1 MANARPEPRG
11 FADFLGDRNRLRGLA
26 GAGAGGP

>member
-1 MANARPEPRG
+1 MTNARPEFHG

-26 GAGAGGP
+26 GAGGP